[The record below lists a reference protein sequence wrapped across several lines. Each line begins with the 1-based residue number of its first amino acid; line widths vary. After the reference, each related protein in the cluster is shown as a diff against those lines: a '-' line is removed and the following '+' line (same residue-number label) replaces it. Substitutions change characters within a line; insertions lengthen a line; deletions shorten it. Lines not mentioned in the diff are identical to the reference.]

1 MAQPR
6 GTIAL
11 PALEAE
17 APPRPPHSLRDTIA
31 EALDELA
38 LAQTLTAEEDG
49 RETLV
54 SFDLDGFRYA
64 LTRRRLAE
72 DVRLSPR
79 EAEIIR
85 LVANGLPNKCIGAML
100 DISTWTVA
108 THLRRIFAKLG
119 VNSRAAM
126 IARAAPG
133 WGGGQAAAQQGR
145 RGHAGV
151 SPAPIGAAPGG
162 PRAGLTPGGCR
173 HPGPA
178 HAL

>member
-17 APPRPPHSLRDTIA
+17 APPRPLHPLLDAVA

-38 LAQTLTAEEDG
+38 LGQSLAAADEDG

-64 LTRRRLAE
+64 LTRRRLA
-72 DVRLSPR
+72 DGVRLSPR

-100 DISTWTVA
+100 DISAWTVA

-126 IARAAPG
+126 IARAGGAASQAVAAPAAG
-133 WGGGQAAAQQGR
+133 WGGAQNGSGKAAGALRGLAQGQVGR
-145 RGHAGV
+145 A
-151 SPAPIGAAPGG
+151 PA
-162 PRAGLTPGGCR
+162 
-173 HPGPA
+173 
-178 HAL
+178 

>member
-1 MAQPR
+1 MAQPQ

-11 PALEAE
+11 PVLEAK
-17 APPRPPHSLRDTIA
+17 APARPARPILDTII
-31 EALDELA
+31 EALDGLA
-38 LAQTLTAEEDG
+38 LTQPVAAEEDG

-64 LTRRRLAE
+64 LTRRRLAD

-85 LVANGLPNKCIGAML
+85 LVANGLPNKCIGAVL
-100 DISTWTVA
+100 DISAWTVA

-126 IARAAPG
+126 IARAAGATAQPIKAPLLGTGAGWHGAQKAPG
-133 WGGGQAAAQQGR
+133 KAAGAMHGMAQGQAGR
-145 RGHAGV
+145 A
-151 SPAPIGAAPGG
+151 PA
-162 PRAGLTPGGCR
+162 
-173 HPGPA
+173 
-178 HAL
+178 